1 MAEWIL
7 KDVGNNGT
15 TWKCSNCGF
24 EVNEP
29 TYNLDM
35 IDFQK
40 AGDYLNCPQ
49 CKEIM
54 KIEGDVITT
63 HIANE
68 NIKLRLI
75 LKGLQRTNKN
85 EWTTVYK
92 TVEVYTPYA
101 NYNTDWFVVGAE
113 IVK

>member
-7 KDVGNNGT
+7 KGVDDNGT
-15 TWKCSNCGF
+15 TWKCSHCGF

-35 IDFQK
+35 KDFQE
-40 AGDYLNCPQ
+40 AGDYLNCSQ

-54 KIEGDVITT
+54 KIEGDTPIT
-63 HIANE
+63 NE

-92 TVEVYTPYA
+92 TVEVYAPYA

-113 IVK
+113 VVK